1 MKAQKREVLI
11 LKSHSL
17 ALARTRTQ
25 SIRVIFL
32 RYKEKD
38 RVFMSREILNT
49 HLQMARDITS
59 HPKPL
64 SLVPGQLLWQ
74 NEAEDNKFQG
84 GSGLRCSQA
93 ASGVSDNQL
102 EGH

>member
-1 MKAQKREVLI
+1 MKAQERDVLI

-17 ALARTRTQ
+17 ALARTGTQ
-25 SIRVIFL
+25 SIRVIVL

-38 RVFMSREILNT
+38 CVFMSRHILNT
-49 HLQMARDITS
+49 HLQMARGTTS

-64 SLVPGQLLWQ
+64 SLGPGQLLWQ
-74 NEAEDNKFQG
+74 NEAEDNRFQG
-84 GSGLRCSQA
+84 GSGLQCSQA
-93 ASGVSDNQL
+93 ASGESDNQL